1 MKLPPL
7 NIHALLNEF
16 DMKADKSLGQNFLH
30 DSSALQQI
38 IDAAEIQKSDIVLE
52 IGPGFGSLTRYL
64 ALLAGKVICVELDHD
79 FIPILGR
86 VLTPYSN
93 IEIIEGDILKIRI
106 SNLVHDENY
115 LVVANV
121 PYNITSAI
129 FRHLLDNFPR
139 PKRLVLTIQKEVA
152 QRICAEPGNM
162 SLLALSVQ
170 IYGKPRIANI
180 ISAECFYPVPK
191 VESAIIRVDMNPE
204 PLISQE
210 LLEPFFLLAK
220 AGFSQKRKTLRNSIS
235 AGLRI
240 TKEDAA
246 FLLENSGI
254 DPMRRA
260 ETLSIPEWSVLTKQF
275 KKDKKQLFEV

>member
-1 MKLPPL
+1 MNLPPL
-7 NIHALLNEF
+7 NIRALLNGSG
-16 DMKADKSLGQNFLH
+16 MKADKSLGQNFLN

-38 IDAAEIQKSDIVLE
+38 IDAAEIQKNDIVLE
-52 IGPGFGSLTRYL
+52 IGPGLGSLTRYL
-64 ALLAGKVICVELDHD
+64 ALTAGKVICIELDPD
-79 FIPILGR
+79 LIPILDK
-86 VLTPYSN
+86 VLNPYSN

-106 SNLVHDENY
+106 SSLVHDENY

-170 IYGKPRIANI
+170 IYGKPRIAKI
-180 ISAECFYPVPK
+180 ISADSFYPVPK

-204 PLISQE
+204 PLIPQG

-240 TKEDAA
+240 TKEDASCM
-246 FLLENSGI
+246 LENSGI
-254 DPMRRA
+254 DPTRRA
-260 ETLSIPEWSVLTKQF
+260 ETLSIQEWSVLTKQF
-275 KKDKKQLFEV
+275 NNENQ